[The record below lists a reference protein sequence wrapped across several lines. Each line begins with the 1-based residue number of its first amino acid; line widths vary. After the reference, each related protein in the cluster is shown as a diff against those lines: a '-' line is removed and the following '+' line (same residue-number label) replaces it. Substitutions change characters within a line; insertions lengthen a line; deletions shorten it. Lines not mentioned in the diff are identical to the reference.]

1 MFAERLR
8 LLLPKVLHTDLPHR
22 RGVAPGQLCGTE
34 LGPETPGPGLL
45 KVPERPVKSITD
57 ALLDTYRYILAYPIR
72 YKFIFIF
79 ISIDTLYIFSRARGP
94 ERAHSNVFF
103 TLIWHVCFIRLL
115 YRIRFLW
122 QGHSSDKSND
132 TNRLPPHIACQHHS
146 AWAAKTK
153 YTHTQEKPSQGHW
166 PGIVPLGLVILFLLH
181 VLAVFFVLVIDSFLV
196 MG

>member
-1 MFAERLR
+1 MIAERLR

-79 ISIDTLYIFSRARGP
+79 ISIDTLYIFSRAREP
-94 ERAHSNVFF
+94 ERAHSNVFS
-103 TLIWHVCFIRLL
+103 
-115 YRIRFLW
+115 
-122 QGHSSDKSND
+122 HSSDTSASFGCSTAYD
-132 TNRLPPHIACQHHS
+132 SSGRATPLTSLMTPTASLRTLPVSITQPELPKQN
-146 AWAAKTK
+146 
-153 YTHTQEKPSQGHW
+153 THTQEKPSQGH
-166 PGIVPLGLVILFLLH
+166 
-181 VLAVFFVLVIDSFLV
+181 
-196 MG
+196 